1 MSCGLLRYGD
11 FFELLKFGRSA
22 SSPSAWQTGRMTL
35 VANSAASRVI
45 TACPLDCPD
54 TCSLEV
60 TVTDGRITRIDAA
73 PVGGSANPL
82 TDGWICKKVKH
93 HAKRVYSAE
102 RIITPL
108 VRVGAKGSGEFRP
121 ATWDEAIKIIGDQIR
136 RAIALDGP
144 DSILPYLYNS
154 SAGKLETKFLTPHLF
169 ARLGCP
175 EIEHT
180 ICAATMTAAWKQVFG
195 NMLSADPL
203 DVVHSRLVVVW
214 GANPGISGTHFAQLL
229 NAARKSGAQ
238 LVVIDPRR
246 TTTAARAHLHLAVRP
261 GTDVVLAYAL
271 ARWFA
276 HNSRVDTEFVQRH
289 ASGAD
294 EFLAAAEEWTIERAS
309 AVCDV
314 SGDDI
319 VRLGELITTTRPA
332 MLRVGWGMERNRNG
346 GSAHIAAH
354 AVWVLAGQFGVRGS
368 GVLGSTSSAFRAQTQ
383 VPWPD
388 GVDRPRQRKMNM
400 NHAGR
405 VLRNEP
411 GAWHVPVNVFI
422 VQGSNPAVTAV
433 DQRGMLD
440 GLSRDE
446 IFTVVH
452 DQVMTDTALYA
463 DVVLPATT
471 HFEVDDLVGS
481 YGSFTVQR
489 NVAAITPVGESKN
502 NNQFAACLAREL
514 NLPAE
519 EFDASAERMVRLI
532 DEGVKLG
539 TILRE
544 PNSTVQFRDI
554 WPSHPDGQ
562 ARLFTPES
570 DLALPT
576 FVEYK
581 SSRYP
586 LVLLSPAT
594 ANTVN
599 SMFGDTGP
607 PDAILK
613 LHPIDSASRGIVT
626 GDLVC
631 MYNGRSSITVEVL
644 VDATMR
650 PGVCALPKGLWRRSI
665 SDGLTA
671 NAFVVDHLSDLGGGA
686 CFNDA
691 RVEVKKVSSG

>member
-1 MSCGLLRYGD
+1 MATTAD
-11 FFELLKFGRSA
+11 
-22 SSPSAWQTGRMTL
+22 
-35 VANSAASRVI
+35 SAALRVI

-54 TCSLEV
+54 ACSLEV

-73 PVGGSANPL
+73 PVSDQTNPL

-93 HAKRVYSAE
+93 HARRVYSAE
-102 RIITPL
+102 RIMTPL
-108 VRVGAKGSGEFRP
+108 IRVGAKGSGEFRV
-121 ATWDEAIKIIGDQIR
+121 ATWDEAISRIGDQIR
-136 RAIALDGP
+136 QAIATGGP

-154 SAGKLETKFLTPHLF
+154 SAGKLETNFLTPHLF
-169 ARLGCP
+169 ERLGCP

-180 ICAATMTAAWKQVFG
+180 ICAGTMAAAWKQVFG

-214 GANPGISGTHFAQLL
+214 GANPGITGTHFLQLL
-229 NAARKSGAQ
+229 NTARDSGAQ

-246 TTTAARAHLHLAVRP
+246 TTAAARAHLHLAVRP

-271 ARWFA
+271 ARWLA
-276 HNSRVDTEFVQRH
+276 HNNGVNTEFVQQH
-289 ASGAD
+289 ASGVA
-294 EFLAAAEEWTIERAS
+294 EFLAAADEWTIERAS

-314 SGDDI
+314 NGGDI
-319 VRLGELITTTRPA
+319 VRLGELITTVRPA

-368 GVLGSTSSAFRAQTQ
+368 GVLGSTSSALQAQTR
-383 VPWPD
+383 VPWPN
-388 GVDRPRQRKMNM
+388 GIDRPPRRKMNM
-400 NHAGR
+400 NHVGR

-411 GAWHVPVNVFI
+411 GAWHVPAKVLI

-433 DQRGMLD
+433 DQRGMLN
-440 GLSRDE
+440 GLAREE

-489 NVAAITPVGESKN
+489 NTAAITPVGQSKN
-502 NNQFAACLAREL
+502 NNEFAECLARAL
-514 NLPAE
+514 DLPGD
-519 EFDASAERMVRLI
+519 EFDASAQRMTQLI
-532 DEGVKLG
+532 DRGMESSPV
-539 TILRE
+539 LRGRDT
-544 PNSTVQFRDI
+544 TVQFRDT
-554 WPSHPDGQ
+554 WPSHPDSR
-562 ARLFTPES
+562 ASLFTAES
-570 DLALPT
+570 ELPLPT
-576 FVEYK
+576 FIERT
-581 SSRYP
+581 SSPYP
-586 LVLLSPAT
+586 LALLSPAS
-594 ANTVN
+594 AHTVN
-599 SMFGDTGP
+599 SMFGDTDP
-607 PDAILK
+607 PEAILK
-613 LHPIDSASRGIVT
+613 LHPADAESRGVKT

-631 MYNGRSSITVEVL
+631 MYNDRSSINVEVA

-650 PGVCALPKGLWRRSI
+650 PGVCGLPKGLWRRSI
-665 SDGLTA
+665 SSGLTA
-671 NAFVVDHLSDLGGGA
+671 NAFVDDDLSDLAGGA

-691 RVEVKKVSSG
+691 RVEIKKVSL